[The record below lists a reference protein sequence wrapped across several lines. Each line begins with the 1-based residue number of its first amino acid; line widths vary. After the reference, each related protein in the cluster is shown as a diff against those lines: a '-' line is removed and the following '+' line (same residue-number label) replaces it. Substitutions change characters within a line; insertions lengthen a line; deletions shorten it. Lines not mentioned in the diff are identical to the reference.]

1 MTLQERGA
9 EPARTPRLPPGTAKW
24 LTPASPAA
32 PGAALRRA
40 SRRAGREPRGAE
52 RSGAAA
58 GPARRE
64 TRPGPAPVCSAAARG
79 KVRGGEG
86 RRRPGPGAGPLT
98 GVLVPRP
105 QVVGGGDDDE
115 PHEAGEEVEERVA
128 AVVVL
133 ELLPRHGRLSS
144 AQRRP
149 PACLPAC
156 LSVCLSPPLAS
167 PPGGP
172 VSPSRLRA
180 GPDQPLRDPART
192 GAPPRP
198 FPGAAAEG
206 DVSLCS
212 HHRHCGVT
220 GGARAPTYA
229 PRPVADWL
237 ARIPAPRVPPRRE
250 TRVRSG
256 GGGAVPSPRV
266 AVTVPDPVAVPRGTV
281 TPPSPAGRWP
291 KAVACWE
298 RSAERRLAP
307 GPPPVSREMAP
318 LFRSSGAVARC
329 CSAPTPRQTG
339 VRENGWAC
347 KGALQC
353 GEQLGGAALVLSD
366 MGLKLGWPV
375 GAAGVCGGTGTGKAA
390 GTGLGKNHNII
401 VVQRDP

>member
-64 TRPGPAPVCSAAARG
+64 TRPGPVCSAAARG
-79 KVRGGEG
+79 EVRGGER

-144 AQRRP
+144 APRSP
-149 PACLPAC
+149 PVC

-192 GAPPRP
+192 GAAPRP

-220 GGARAPTYA
+220 GGARAPAYA
-229 PRPVADWL
+229 PRPAADWL
-237 ARIPAPRVPPRRE
+237 AGRPAPRVPPRRE
-250 TRVRSG
+250 KRVSSG
-256 GGGAVPSPRV
+256 GGGAVPPPRV
-266 AVTVPDPVAVPRGTV
+266 AIAVPDPVPVPTGAV
-281 TPPSPAGRWP
+281 TPPGSRGQ
-291 KAVACWE
+291 VAE
-298 RSAERRLAP
+298 
-307 GPPPVSREMAP
+307 
-318 LFRSSGAVARC
+318 SGGLLGARC
-329 CSAPTPRQTG
+329 PAPSCPWAAACFPRD
-339 VRENGWAC
+339 
-347 KGALQC
+347 GAT
-353 GEQLGGAALVLSD
+353 VP
-366 MGLKLGWPV
+366 K
-375 GAAGVCGGTGTGKAA
+375 
-390 GTGLGKNHNII
+390 
-401 VVQRDP
+401 